1 MSVFYR
7 DIDVNISDYKSEL
20 SKPLVVFERD
30 RGLEIYFNLIR
41 YAYRF
46 DKNPSNLLEN
56 LVGAYATVT
65 LVNPSGYEISI
76 DEVEITEDAKVKF
89 VITEDLTDE
98 LTEIGTY
105 QLQIHVNNDVEGR
118 DTSVFSIPPFEFE
131 VRERLKGK
139 KNELLDSE
147 GNGLTD
153 KEGYQLVS
161 ASTNKVINFS
171 ADKINEYLSSIPTIQ
186 DEIKD
191 INSQLDTKAKQV
203 DLEVEKARIDNLAK
217 LTDGSTTGDAELIDA
232 RIGENG
238 KTYPNIGDSLRSQI
252 GDINKFIE
260 KEKINFIS
268 GSYIDKNGD
277 INSLSTFSRSD
288 FIKVYPGDK
297 IFIKATGFSSNVS
310 IVYSFNLDKTKDKPL
325 IIGDSSLR
333 EYNVLI
339 EKEMYVIC
347 SGESINLEGY
357 IIRDNGS
364 IILLDEKINNVKNIL
379 NSNERFL
386 NFNMINGGYINYQ
399 NGEITELAGYSY
411 TEFIDVSELKGIKIK
426 VTSYF
431 DFLSGL
437 AQYDNSKTY
446 INGVGLGTNTIGDI
460 QEIEIVGDFIRCT
473 CKNANINDFKMTF
486 LYSDFLYNT
495 EKVDNPPTEYKSS
508 FMSMFS
514 KGICIGDS
522 FTEGA
527 CNINASNEQFITDRF
542 NYPKILSKLSGV
554 DIVNKGVSGITSKL
568 WYINNQGLD
577 LSGYDFAIIYLG
589 INDYFNNNKLLYDTY
604 YSQIIDK
611 LKAENKNIKIFC
623 VTITKHFDFSSVN
636 KGIRQVC
643 NDKSCFLI
651 DLEKYSKFNSSHI
664 TGSHPNAIGYT
675 VLANE
680 IYNYIGYIIENN
692 INSFKNHQFTNTDYT
707 Y

>member
-1 MSVFYR
+1 MPKENNKMQVDIVTLKKQNVNDLSAIKELYR
-7 DIDVNISDYKSEL
+7 KLEELGEKVTQIKYIDKTLSNKLKKDY
-20 SKPLVVFERD
+20 
-30 RGLEIYFNLIR
+30 
-41 YAYRF
+41 
-46 DKNPSNLLEN
+46 EN
-56 LVGAYATVT
+56 LKKII
-65 LVNPSGYEISI
+65 LDENIQLQLDKKI
-76 DEVEITEDAKVKF
+76 DEFNIK
-89 VITEDLTDE
+89 LT
-98 LTEIGTY
+98 
-105 QLQIHVNNDVEGR
+105 NDIR
-118 DTSVFSIPPFEFE
+118 T
-131 VRERLKGK
+131 
-139 KNELLDSE
+139 
-147 GNGLTD
+147 
-153 KEGYQLVS
+153 
-161 ASTNKVINFS
+161 
-171 ADKINEYLSSIPTIQ
+171 
-186 DEIKD
+186 
-191 INSQLDTKAKQV
+191 INSQLNNNIETINSQLVTKAKQF

-217 LTDGSTTGDAELIDA
+217 LSEGSTTGDAELIDA

-238 KTYPNIGDSLRSQI
+238 KTYTNIGDSLRSQI

-268 GSYIDKNGD
+268 GSYIGKNGD
-277 INSLSTFSRSD
+277 INSLSNFSRSD

-297 IFIKATGFSSNVS
+297 IFMKAKGYSSNVS
-310 IVYSFNLDKTKDKPL
+310 IVYSFNLDKTKSKPL
-325 IIGDSSLR
+325 IIGDSVLK

-347 SGESINLEGY
+347 SGETINLEGY

-364 IILLDEKINNVKNIL
+364 LILLDEKINNVKNIL
-379 NSNERFL
+379 NTNERFL

-399 NGEITELAGYSY
+399 NGEITEQASYSY
-411 TEFIDVSELKGIKIK
+411 TDFIDVSKLKGIKIK
-426 VTSYF
+426 VSSYF

-437 AQYDNSKTY
+437 AQYDNSKSY
-446 INGVGLGTNTIGDI
+446 INGIGLGTNSIGDI

-473 CKNANINDFKMTF
+473 CKNNNINDFKMTF
-486 LYSDFLYNT
+486 LYSDFLYNR
-495 EKVDNPPTEYKSS
+495 EKVDNSPTDYKSS
-508 FMSMFS
+508 FMSMFN

-527 CNINASNEQFITDRF
+527 CNINTSNEQFITDRF

-568 WYINNQGLD
+568 WYTNNQGLD

-604 YSQIIDK
+604 YGQIIDK

-623 VTITKHFDFSSVN
+623 VTITKHFDFSRVN
-636 KGIRQVC
+636 HGIRQVC
-643 NDKSCFLI
+643 NDKNCFLI

-692 INSFKNHQFTNTDYT
+692 INSFKNHQFTNSDYT

>member
-1 MSVFYR
+1 MSDKIKISQLQLETNLKEDSLIPIVQDNKTKAIKSKDLLKDLDER
-7 DIDVNISDYKSEL
+7 ID
-20 SKPLVVFERD
+20 
-30 RGLEIYFNLIR
+30 
-41 YAYRF
+41 
-46 DKNPSNLLEN
+46 
-56 LVGAYATVT
+56 
-65 LVNPSGYEISI
+65 SI
-76 DEVEITEDAKVKF
+76 D
-89 VITEDLTDE
+89 
-98 LTEIGTY
+98 
-105 QLQIHVNNDVEGR
+105 
-118 DTSVFSIPPFEFE
+118 
-131 VRERLKGK
+131 
-139 KNELLDSE
+139 
-147 GNGLTD
+147 
-153 KEGYQLVS
+153 
-161 ASTNKVINFS
+161 
-171 ADKINEYLSSIPTIQ
+171 
-186 DEIKD
+186 
-191 INSQLDTKAKQV
+191 SQLDAKAKQV

-347 SGESINLEGY
+347 SGATINLEGF

-399 NGEITELAGYSY
+399 NGEITEHASYSY
-411 TEFIDVSELKGIKIK
+411 TEFIDVSKLKGIKIK

-446 INGVGLGTNTIGDI
+446 INGIGLGTNSISDI

-473 CKNANINDFKMTF
+473 CKNVNINDFKMTF

-508 FMSMFS
+508 FMSMFN

-527 CNINASNEQFITDRF
+527 CNINASNEQFISDRF

-604 YSQIIDK
+604 YAQIIDK

-636 KGIRQVC
+636 NGIRQVC

>member
-1 MSVFYR
+1 MSNENNKFQV
-7 DIDVNISDYKSEL
+7 DI
-20 SKPLVVFERD
+20 
-30 RGLEIYFNLIR
+30 
-41 YAYRF
+41 
-46 DKNPSNLLEN
+46 EN
-56 LVGAYATVT
+56 LFKQN
-65 LVNPSGYEISI
+65 VNDFSAIKELYRKLK
-76 DEVEITEDAKVKF
+76 EVEEKI
-89 VITEDLTDE
+89 
-98 LTEIGTY
+98 
-105 QLQIHVNNDVEGR
+105 LQIKYIDSTLANKLKKEYEKLKRIILDENVQAYLANEI
-118 DTSVFSIPPFEFE
+118 DTIN
-131 VRERLKGK
+131 LH
-139 KNELLDSE
+139 LDSI
-147 GNGLTD
+147 NS
-153 KEGYQLVS
+153 QLDS
-161 ASTNKVINFS
+161 INSQLDTNNLKF
-171 ADKINEYLSSIPTIQ
+171 ET
-186 DEIKD
+186 

-203 DLEVEKARIDNLAK
+203 DLEVEKARIDSFTK
-217 LTDGSTTGDAELIDA
+217 LREGSTTGDAELIDA

-238 KTYPNIGDSLRSQI
+238 KTYSNIGDSLRSQI

-260 KEKINFIS
+260 KEKINFTS

-277 INSLSTFSRSD
+277 INSLATFSQSD
-288 FIKVYPGDK
+288 YIKVYTGDK
-297 IFIKATGFSSNVS
+297 IFMKAKGYSNNVS

-325 IIGDSSLR
+325 IIGDSDLR

-347 SGESINLEGY
+347 SGETTNLEGY

-364 IILLDEKINNVKNIL
+364 ILLLDEKINNVKNVL

-386 NFNMINGGYINYQ
+386 NFNMINNGYINYQ
-399 NGEITELAGYSY
+399 NGEITEQVNYSY
-411 TEFIDVSELKGIKIK
+411 TDFIDVSKLKGIKIK

-437 AQYDNSKTY
+437 AQYDKSKTY
-446 INGVGLGTNTIGDI
+446 INGNGLGANSIGDI

-473 CKNANINDFKMTF
+473 CKNDNINDFKMSF
-486 LYSDFLYNT
+486 LYSDFLNNT
-495 EKVDNPPTEYKSS
+495 ENVNIPPTEYISS
-508 FMSMFS
+508 FMSMFN

-527 CNINASNEQFITDRF
+527 CNINGSNEQFISDKF

-554 DIVNKGVSGITSKL
+554 EIVNKGVSGITSKL
-568 WYINNQGLD
+568 WYINNQKSN

-589 INDYFNNNKLLYDTY
+589 INDYFNNNKLLYETY
-604 YSQIIDK
+604 YGQIIDK

-623 VTITKHFDFSSVN
+623 VTITKHFDYSSIN
-636 KGIRQVC
+636 NGIRRVC
-643 NDKSCFLI
+643 NAKSCFLI
-651 DLEKYSKFNSSHI
+651 DLEKYSKFNNSHI

-692 INSFKNHQFTNTDYT
+692 ISSFKNHQFTNSEYT